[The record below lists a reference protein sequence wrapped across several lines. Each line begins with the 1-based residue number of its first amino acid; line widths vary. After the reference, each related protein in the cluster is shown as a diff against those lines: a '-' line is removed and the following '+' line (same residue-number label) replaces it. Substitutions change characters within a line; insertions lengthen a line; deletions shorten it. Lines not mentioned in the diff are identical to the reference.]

1 MTEFGKHLEVASR
14 PAAQIEYGERRITLD
29 VLQQRLDVLADVVI
43 TRAFPEIFGTLVIMF
58 QREVGDFFQ
67 VLRIQFHVR
76 SSQTDCAA
84 NAHGANSA
92 LVEAHPD
99 ASSALS
105 DPPGRSVIA
114 IEFPIAFMTDSSFVS
129 AAFTNNF
136 RP

>member
-1 MTEFGKHLEVASR
+1 MRLLGGAVIAGSLARF
-14 PAAQIEYGERRITLD
+14 TLD

-43 TRAFPEIFGTLVIMF
+43 ARAFLEIFGTLVVMF
-58 QREVGDFFQ
+58 QRKVGDFFQ

-99 ASSALS
+99 ASQ
-105 DPPGRSVIA
+105 
-114 IEFPIAFMTDSSFVS
+114 
-129 AAFTNNF
+129 
-136 RP
+136 RPTGP